1 MKASVIKLN
10 KIFLAF
16 ASVSLLFT
24 ACKKDEDQPA
34 TANVMVTHA
43 SPNAPAVD
51 LLVDN
56 QKVNTAP
63 LSFPNSTGYLSVTAG
78 TRSIKVNAAG
88 TTTSVINANVTFDA
102 NKNYS
107 VFACNT
113 LTANT
118 TVDALVLED
127 NLATP
132 ASGKAHVR
140 VVHLSPDAPAVNIG
154 VQGSTTNLFTNLSFK
169 EATAFI
175 PVDAGTYNLQVKLT
189 SNNTVVLTVPATL
202 AAGKI
207 YTVFARGY
215 VAPPTGNTNAL
226 GASLI
231 TNN

>member
-78 TRSIKVNAAG
+78 TRNIKVNAAG

-113 LTANT
+113 LSSIEAI
-118 TVDALVLED
+118 VLED

-169 EATAFI
+169 GATAFT
-175 PVDAGTYNLQVKLT
+175 PVDAGTYNLQVKLA